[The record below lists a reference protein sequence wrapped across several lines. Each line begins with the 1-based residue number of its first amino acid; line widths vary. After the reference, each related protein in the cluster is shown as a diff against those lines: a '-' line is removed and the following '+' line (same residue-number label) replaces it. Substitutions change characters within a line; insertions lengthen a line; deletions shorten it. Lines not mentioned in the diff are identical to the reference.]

1 MTYQVSRDLDATD
14 RKQIRQMALDTGM
27 SVRGL
32 LTKIVQNAIRDPK
45 YSIEPDY
52 ITKNAKIT
60 K

>member
-1 MTYQVSRDLDATD
+1 MTYQVSLDLDATD

-32 LTKIVQNAIRDPK
+32 LTKIVQNAIRDPNYK
-45 YSIEPDY
+45 VEPDY
-52 ITKNAKIT
+52 TIHNTKIT